1 MIVLSVMTGILL
13 VAVVFIKLRDK
24 YLDKSWKKET
34 SDWLVGDEVYLK
46 INDNSYELKG
56 WSMYHIFVSKNGE
69 NTTTKYERDKLD
81 FNKSVVWRR
90 NYDYCKNMMNT
101 EPNFKRGLN
110 TDSNVSSG
118 TVDNKPIE
126 LLTEIECQVY
136 LKQALETEDYDL
148 AAQIREQL
156 KKYR

>member
-1 MIVLSVMTGILL
+1 MIVLSFMTGILL
-13 VAVVFIKLRDK
+13 VTVVFIKLRNK

-46 INDNSYELKG
+46 SNDNEYELKG
-56 WSMYHIFVSKNGE
+56 WSMYHIFISKNGE
-69 NTTTKYERDKLD
+69 TTTTKYERDKIHV
-81 FNKSVVWRR
+81 NKSVIWRR
-90 NYDYCKNMMNT
+90 NYDYCKNMMGT

-110 TDSNVSSG
+110 TDSNVSG
-118 TVDNKPIE
+118 GIVDNKPIE
-126 LLTEIECQVY
+126 LLSEIECQVY

-148 AAQIREQL
+148 ATQIREQL

>member
-1 MIVLSVMTGILL
+1 MIVLSIMVSILL
-13 VAVVFIKLRDK
+13 VTVVSIKLRNK

-46 INDNSYELKG
+46 SNDDAYELRG
-56 WSMYHIFVSKNGE
+56 WSMYHIFVSKNSE
-69 NTTTKYERDKLD
+69 ISTTKHERDKIR
-81 FNKSVVWRR
+81 FNKSVIWRR
-90 NYDYCKNMMNT
+90 NYDDCKNMMNV
-101 EPNFKRGLN
+101 EPKFKRGLT

-126 LLTEIECQVY
+126 LLSEIECQVY